1 MKKYRLTLKAINSY
15 NFTVL
20 VLAAS
25 ILFRLD
31 DGIMSFNDSGL
42 NIECNYFAQDF
53 GLISSHFGIIS
64 VMTRLIRQWVK

>member
-1 MKKYRLTLKAINSY
+1 
-15 NFTVL
+15 

-64 VMTRLIRQWVK
+64 VMTQFKFDSAVGQVHI